1 MVDAPGHC
9 NGDLVLVSEHL
20 TEAGAPVSRIRQKRP
35 GKAVTVQP
43 KTAGMPYDIP
53 AVRSNARRLGRLI
66 DRPLSADLA
75 SRHLLGVQP
84 VVEVD
89 LPIQIVAH
97 PVHELHVAYVAKC
110 IVVVESVVELLQL
123 HVSRT
128 S

>member
-20 TEAGAPVSRIRQKRP
+20 TEAGAPFHESAKRGP
-35 GKAVTVQP
+35 VRPSQYSQ
-43 KTAGMPYDIP
+43 TAGMPYDIP
-53 AVRSNARRLGRLI
+53 AVGSNARRLGRLI

-75 SRHLLGVQP
+75 WRHLLGVQP

-97 PVHELHVAYVAKC
+97 SVHELHVAYVAKC

-123 HVSRT
+123 HVSRI